1 MSSVGPPEFF
11 LDRSLGK
18 TPAQL
23 LREAGF
29 VVHLIA
35 EHYPSDA
42 TKIPDET
49 WIAEGCARPWV
60 LLTKDKRIRYR
71 AEELS
76 ALQQGHLFC
85 LAGGNMDVAAMSQA
99 LLDGMPRIARAVA
112 TQPTGF
118 WHVYRDGSIR
128 RMWP

>member
-1 MSSVGPPEFF
+1 MSSAGPPEFF

-18 TPAQL
+18 TPAAT
-23 LREAGF
+23 LREAGH

-35 EHYPSDA
+35 DHYPSDA
-42 TKIPDET
+42 SDIPDET
-49 WIAEGCARPWV
+49 WIAEGCSREWV

-76 ALQQGHLFC
+76 ALQEGQLFC
-85 LAGGNMDVAAMSQA
+85 LAGGNMNIDEMSRA
-99 LLDGMPRIARAVA
+99 LIEAMPRIARVVA
-112 TQPTGF
+112 ARQTGF
-118 WHVYRDGSIR
+118 WHVYSDGSIR

>member
-18 TPAQL
+18 STARL
-23 LREAGF
+23 LREEGL

-35 EHYPSDA
+35 DHYEDDA
-42 TKIPDET
+42 QNVPDEQ
-49 WIAEGCARPWV
+49 WITNGCRRGWV

-71 AEELS
+71 TGELA
-76 ALQQGHLFC
+76 ALDGHLFC
-85 LAGGNMDVAAMSQA
+85 LVGGNATVAEMAGRLVTA
-99 LLDGMPRIARAVA
+99 VPAITRAVHRHPA
-112 TQPTGF
+112 GF
-118 WHVYRDGSIR
+118 WHISADGSVR